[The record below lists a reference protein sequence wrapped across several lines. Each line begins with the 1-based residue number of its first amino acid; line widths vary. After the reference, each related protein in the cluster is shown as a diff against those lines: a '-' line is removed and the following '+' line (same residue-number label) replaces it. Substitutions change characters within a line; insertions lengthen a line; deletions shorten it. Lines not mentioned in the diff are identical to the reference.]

1 MFIHSVYFWLKEDL
15 TAGQKEAFL
24 QGLDSLTTIETVRH
38 AYTGTP
44 APTDRE
50 IIVRDYSYALIL
62 AFDDKEGHDSYQT
75 DEIHDRFRE
84 NCSPFWNKV
93 VIYDAVTRE

>member
-1 MFIHSVYFWLKEDL
+1 MFIHSVYFWLKDDL
-15 TAGQKEAFL
+15 TAEQETAFQ
-24 QGLDSLTTIETVRH
+24 QGLDSLTKIKTVRH

-62 AFDDKEGHDSYQT
+62 AFDDQEGHDSYQT

-93 VIYDAVTRE
+93 VIFDAVSRK